1 MWDEDWARLG
11 IEPTTQL
18 AAIKKA
24 YAVKLKV
31 TRPDDDAQAYQALR
45 AAYERAQQWA
55 AWARAEAEQ
64 GREVPLPAGPA
75 ADAPDAPV
83 ALTPEPA
90 APPVDVP
97 DLTPPPSLPVPLP
110 AVIEGVAAP
119 AVDPAPAPVL
129 EPAPPLQAAPLAPA
143 AAPEAEPAG
152 AAPWAPP
159 APAEPELPPPP
170 PAVRPEALIE
180 RLEQVWRRQGPD
192 ALMAAWQDVRR
203 ELDEQPLARRAEFS
217 AAFAEWLVRQSRLPD
232 RLAVAL
238 DAHFEW
244 TGDFRTERLIG
255 APLTHAVQTALAER
269 IPRPVDPALRAAAEP
284 LLRVAALREARR
296 WALLPLILLMMQP
309 ALARLLNGLP
319 AGELRR
325 LGLELPDQQWLA
337 EQVKRGQW
345 LRVGVFSL
353 LVLGVAWLNA
363 GDGVVATAHMVTWIG
378 CMALLLAGGIFL
390 GAFLNTGPTL
400 RVGERRWALPLS
412 AWRQHAMQP
421 VLGLVWLL
429 FAAWL
434 AYMTMQPTAD
444 LRAAPV
450 LVLLPDWAWG
460 LASFG
465 FGLAGLMVA
474 WPLEPLHGLV
484 LAGLAWLVSALFEAA
499 LGAWMPYASSLC
511 IGAAWALAGAA
522 VYAGRLA
529 PPDWTR
535 WLLRPVMNSLVLA
548 ERWTFGMATLPMSAA
563 LAWQIIQDGHARATT
578 LFAIW
583 ALGLLAVAWLQTRLE
598 TLAQRWLPA
607 LPPAAADEDAP

>member
-31 TRPDDDAQAYQALR
+31 TRPDDDAEAYQALR

-64 GREVPLPAGPA
+64 GREVPLPAA
-75 ADAPDAPV
+75 AAAAPDAAV
-83 ALTPEPA
+83 ALTPGLE
-90 APPVDVP
+90 APPADVP
-97 DLTPPPSLPVPLP
+97 ADVPAEVPALTPPPAIIEPPL
-110 AVIEGVAAP
+110 AVIEAVTAP
-119 AVDPAPAPVL
+119 AIDPPPVN
-129 EPAPPLQAAPLAPA
+129 
-143 AAPEAEPAG
+143 APEAAPVEPRAT
-152 AAPWAPP
+152 APQAEPP
-159 APAEPELPPPP
+159 AAPAEPALPPP

-180 RLEQVWRRQGPD
+180 RLEQVWRRHGTD

-217 AAFAEWLVRQSRLPD
+217 AAFAEWLVRQSRLPE
-232 RLAVAL
+232 RLVVAL

-255 APLTHAVQTALAER
+255 APLTHAVQTALADR
-269 IPRPVDPALRAAAEP
+269 IPKPVDPALRAAAEP

-296 WALLPLILLMMQP
+296 WALLPLILLMLQP
-309 ALARLLNGLP
+309 ALARLLHGLP

-337 EQVKRGQW
+337 DQVKRGQW
-345 LRVGVFSL
+345 LRVGAFSL
-353 LVLGVAWLNA
+353 LVLAVAWLNS

-390 GAFLNTGPTL
+390 GAFINTGPTL
-400 RVGERRWALPLS
+400 RVGERRWALPLT

-434 AYMTMQPTAD
+434 AYMTMKPEAD

-465 FGLAGLMVA
+465 FGLAGLVAA

-484 LAGLAWLVSALFEAA
+484 LAGLAWLVSTLFEAA
-499 LGAWMPYASSLC
+499 LGSWVPYASSLC

-522 VYAGRLA
+522 VYAGRLEA
-529 PPDWTR
+529 PDWSR
-535 WLLRPVMNSLVLA
+535 WLVRPVINSLVIA
-548 ERWTFGMATLPMSAA
+548 ERWTFGVAMLPMAAA
-563 LAWQIIQDGHARATT
+563 LAWQIMHEGHTRALT

-583 ALGLLAVAWLQTRLE
+583 AAGLLAVAWLHTRLE
-598 TLAQRWLPA
+598 AAALRWLPV
-607 LPPAAADEDAP
+607 LPPAAAEDRDD